1 MNLYALLHKY
11 RVSFTWVILLN
22 SQELFNIL
30 YLIVTFL
37 KLFLIEISF
46 SYLFKKTIKTK
57 LKDFQ
62 IS

>member
-46 SYLFKKTIKTK
+46 SYLLKKKNY
-57 LKDFQ
+57 Q
-62 IS
+62 N

>member
-46 SYLFKKTIKTK
+46 SYLLKKTIKTK